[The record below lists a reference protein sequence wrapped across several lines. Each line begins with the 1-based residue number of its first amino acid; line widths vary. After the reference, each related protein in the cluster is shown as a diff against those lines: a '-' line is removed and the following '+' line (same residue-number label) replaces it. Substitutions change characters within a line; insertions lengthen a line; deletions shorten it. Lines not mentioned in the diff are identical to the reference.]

1 MKSKFWLLL
10 ILIIVAACSLC
21 MGRYGSSISEI
32 WNALL
37 LSGDEITK
45 SLVWNLRLPRILL
58 VCISGAALAI
68 SGVVYQTI
76 FQNPLASGDV
86 IGASSGCSLGATFA
100 ILMFSNA
107 WATELSSFIGGMI
120 IVLLTFFLASH
131 VRGNRILNLVVAGL
145 VLQAVANALM
155 MMLKL
160 YADPLT
166 QLAEIEYWLMGGFS
180 DASWESVI
188 ITMILCTVGGLGLYL
203 LRWQIQLLSFGEETS
218 TLGVSVKTI
227 RWVSLL
233 LATLLVASVISVA
246 GIVSWVS
253 LLIPHVI
260 RIAYKQPISKT
271 MGITA
276 ISGAIFLLVCDT
288 LARTLLTIEIP
299 ISILTSLFGGI
310 ALIVLFLKGR
320 VRL

>member
-1 MKSKFWLLL
+1 
-10 ILIIVAACSLC
+10 
-21 MGRYGSSISEI
+21 
-32 WNALL
+32 
-37 LSGDEITK
+37 
-45 SLVWNLRLPRILL
+45 
-58 VCISGAALAI
+58 
-68 SGVVYQTI
+68 
-76 FQNPLASGDV
+76 
-86 IGASSGCSLGATFA
+86 
-100 ILMFSNA
+100 
-107 WATELSSFIGGMI
+107 
-120 IVLLTFFLASH
+120 
-131 VRGNRILNLVVAGL
+131 
-145 VLQAVANALM
+145 
-155 MMLKL
+155 
-160 YADPLT
+160 
-166 QLAEIEYWLMGGFS
+166 MGGFS
-180 DASWESVI
+180 DASWQSVI

-203 LRWQIQLLSFGEETS
+203 LRWQIQLLSFGEEAS

-271 MGITA
+271 MGITS

-310 ALIVLFLKGR
+310 ALIILFLKGR

>member
-1 MKSKFWLLL
+1 MKSRLWLLL
-10 ILIIVAACSLC
+10 ILLFVALGSLC
-21 MGRYGSSISEI
+21 VGRYGSSISEI

-37 LSGDEITK
+37 LTGDEITK

-58 VCISGAALAI
+58 VCISGAALAV
-68 SGVVYQTI
+68 SGIVYQTV

-86 IGASSGCSLGATFA
+86 IGASSGCSLGAALA

-107 WATELSSFIGGMI
+107 WATELSAFIGGMI
-120 IVLLTFFLASH
+120 VVLLTFLLASH
-131 VRGNRILNLVVAGL
+131 VHGSRILNLVIAGL
-145 VLQAVANALM
+145 VLQAITNAFM
-155 MMLKL
+155 MLLKL

-180 DASWESVI
+180 DASWQSVMK
-188 ITMILCTVGGLGLYL
+188 TTILCTIGGLGLYL
-203 LRWQIQLLSFGEETS
+203 LRWQIQLLSFGEEAS
-218 TLGVSVKTI
+218 ALGVSVKVI
-227 RWVSLL
+227 RWISLL
-233 LATLLVASVISVA
+233 LATLLVASVTSSA

-276 ISGAIFLLVCDT
+276 ICGAIFLLICDT
-288 LARTLLTIEIP
+288 LARTLLTVEIP

-310 ALIVLFLKGR
+310 ALIFLFLKGR